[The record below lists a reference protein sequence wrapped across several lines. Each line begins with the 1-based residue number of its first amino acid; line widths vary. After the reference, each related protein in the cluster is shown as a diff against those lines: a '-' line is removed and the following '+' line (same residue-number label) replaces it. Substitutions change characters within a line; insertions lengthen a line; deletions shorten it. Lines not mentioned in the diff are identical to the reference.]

1 MFSKGQLQG
10 IMLSSAIP
18 EIIVAKEHNV
28 TLGYR
33 VRLRIC
39 LRGNKEFL
47 HGVQRSLLQYEIECK
62 LKEKESKT
70 RPRPILLITNM
81 ENISRNC
88 KELVPDLPTNP
99 FWITFK
105 ECVTMCI
112 NGEHLTQKGLDNI
125 LKMKGLA

>member
-18 EIIVAKEHNV
+18 EIIIAKEHSV
-28 TLGYR
+28 ILGYR

-47 HGVQRSLLQYEIECK
+47 VGVQRSLLQHEIESK
-62 LKEKESKT
+62 LKEKESKS

-81 ENISRNC
+81 VNINRNC
-88 KELVPDLPTNP
+88 KELVPDLPTNSI
-99 FWITFK
+99 WVTFK
-105 ECVTMCI
+105 ECVVMCT
-112 NGEHLTQKGLDNI
+112 NGEHLTQKGLNRI
-125 LKMKGLA
+125 LKMKGLV